1 MVDSR
6 VRFKIIAK
14 RNFNMEVQ
22 QHKVN
27 TSLENLKEVPFIYN
41 SKLVALASVTL
52 IHPVVRKLFIEEI
65 PNLPLAGRL
74 SQFVKQWKKVTRD
87 QEILSIVKGYQIPF
101 TNLPL
106 EEKSLN
112 TIKMLEQQSLLFDQE
127 ISELLEKGAVQKA
140 ETIQEEFLSNL
151 FLVGKDGG
159 NRPVVN
165 LKKLNPFIPYDHFKM
180 KVLQCLKF
188 LLEQNDFLCK
198 RYISKTLTL

>member
-41 SKLVALASVTL
+41 SKLVVLASVTL

-165 LKKLNPFIPYDHFKM
+165 LKKLNTFIPYDHFKM